1 MIKEYAYPKFEE
13 DPDRQQSLWDA
24 QVPGIFLCPD
34 LISDTDVRDIAMVTD
49 MGYSYG
55 ESVAWAEGTGPA
67 KSATCT
73 VVYDVDG
80 AAYWDFVAQLY
91 GTTFE

>member
-1 MIKEYAYPKFEE
+1 MIEEYAYPRFEE

-34 LISDTDVRDIAMVTD
+34 LITVTDQRDIAMETN
-49 MGYSYG
+49 MGYTYG
-55 ESVAWAEGTGPA
+55 ESVAWEAGTGPA
-67 KSATCT
+67 TSTTCT

-80 AAYWDFVAQLY
+80 EAYWSFVAELY
-91 GTTFE
+91 GTEF